1 MTWDD
6 ETDAILDGDL
16 TAALGYRT
24 PLGGTVVQAVAPI
37 GLRDRASGFVGFT
50 TALGFSKKLVGM
62 ARDPRVA
69 LAFHAR
75 EHGTAPGARY
85 VLVQGRAAV
94 VERPTSAERPRIA
107 TLAAA
112 RLGEPRTGWFWNR
125 WLREYYQARVPA
137 HVTVERIVSW
147 PDLRCEGAPRV
158 EGTPLPEGPP
168 PAQPPP
174 SGGTAP
180 RVDAERAGARVRR
193 TAHVLLGLDGTG
205 GWPLIVPVEV
215 SDAGPAGLRL
225 VAAAPLP
232 SRRSCCW

>member
-85 VLVQGRAAV
+85 VLVQGRAAGGGHSAARGTATGAATT
-94 VERPTSAERPRIA
+94 ERRHGAARRRGTSRCPSAPHRARAARARRHRRLAADRPRGG
-107 TLAAA
+107 
-112 RLGEPRTGWFWNR
+112 LGR
-125 WLREYYQARVPA
+125 
-137 HVTVERIVSW
+137 
-147 PDLRCEGAPRV
+147 
-158 EGTPLPEGPP
+158 
-168 PAQPPP
+168 
-174 SGGTAP
+174 
-180 RVDAERAGARVRR
+180 
-193 TAHVLLGLDGTG
+193 
-205 GWPLIVPVEV
+205 
-215 SDAGPAGLRL
+215 
-225 VAAAPLP
+225 
-232 SRRSCCW
+232 